1 MSNWIIQQ
9 PIWWI
14 PMGILF
20 TALMVWWLYGKKNS
34 SYPAPYPLLLAILR
48 ALALL
53 LVLLLLFNP
62 LLKKTEQRLEQPA
75 LVLAID
81 ASSSITSGK
90 DSATRLAAVEQSVQ
104 AIQDQLSDRYEIDV
118 YHFGSQTRLASVGND
133 LPAFNDLQTDI
144 SNLLDET
151 GLQYEGRNLKG
162 IILMSDGLY
171 NKGQNPVYLAG
182 KSRAPIFSIGLGD
195 SIERKDLRIA
205 ALRTNSLVYS
215 GNRFP
220 IEIDVQGIKTG
231 SSEVLLEI
239 ADDQEVLYR
248 ERIRGEGERWMQTV
262 STLLEA
268 KELGNKR
275 YRLRL
280 GRLDQEVSYANNQ
293 REFYIEVLDA
303 RQKLLM
309 LASAPGPDVAAL
321 RRSIE
326 RSSNYELE
334 VRSGSAA
341 EWKAGES
348 FDLIIVYGLG
358 NDNRHANW
366 TSEWN
371 RQKQNWLGILS
382 TASNGAEIGKIESG
396 LRIGG
401 MNNSYNESSPYFNP
415 AFAYFELDE
424 TLLARLKSMPPLKS
438 PYGTYQTDDANGSLL
453 LQRIGSVKTQYPL
466 IYLQNRD
473 GMRKGLVAGEGMW
486 RWQLHEYD
494 EYGDHAFT
502 DHLSGK
508 IIQFLTLKS
517 DRRPFRVQPLKRKF
531 GENESVQFT
540 AEAYD
545 ENYQPTNTP
554 DVKLELRSEDGK
566 KYDFQFSR
574 QGNAYQLKAGILPAG
589 RYQYVASSIFGGRE
603 QKAIGEIVISKLEVE
618 KTETAANFRLLR
630 SLAEQTGG
638 QFCLPGEL
646 ESLFN
651 EFQKEERQ
659 SSISYQNIRFLDLI
673 HFQWML
679 FAITL
684 LLAAEWAIRR
694 WLGSY

>member
-9 PIWWI
+9 SLWWI
-14 PMGILF
+14 PIGLLL
-20 TALMVWWLYGKKNS
+20 TAGMVWWLYGKKNS
-34 SYPAPYPLLLAILR
+34 SYPTPYRVL
-48 ALALL
+48 LALL
-53 LVLLLLFNP
+53 RTLSILMVLLLLFNP
-62 LLKKTEQRLEQPA
+62 LLKKTEQRVERPA

-81 ASSSITSGK
+81 ASSSVISGK
-90 DSATRLAAVEQSVQ
+90 DSAARLADIEQSIKALQ
-104 AIQDQLSDRYEIDV
+104 NKLSDRYELGV
-118 YHFGSQTRLASVGND
+118 YHFGSETRLVQAGQE
-133 LPAFNDLQTDI
+133 LPAFSDLQTDI
-144 SNLLDET
+144 SNVLDET
-151 GLQYEGRNLKG
+151 ELQYEGRNLKG

-171 NKGQNPVYLAG
+171 NKGQNPVYQAG
-182 KSRAPIFSIGLGD
+182 KSKAPIFSIGLGD

-220 IEIDVQGIKTG
+220 VEIDIQGIKTG
-231 SSEVLLEI
+231 SAEVLLEV
-239 ADDQEVLYR
+239 ADEREVLYR
-248 ERIRGEGERWMQTV
+248 ERISGEGERWMHTAT
-262 STLLEA
+262 TLLEA

-275 YRLRL
+275 YHVRLS
-280 GRLDQEVSYANNQ
+280 RLDQEVSYANNQ

-309 LASAPGPDVAAL
+309 LAPAPGPDVAAL

-334 VRSGSAA
+334 VRSGSSA

-348 FDLIIVYGLG
+348 FDLIIVYGVG
-358 NDNRHANW
+358 SDRRHANW

-371 RQKQNWLGILS
+371 RQKQNWLGIIS
-382 TASNGAEIGKIESG
+382 TATIASELNKIESG

-401 MNNSYNESSPYFNP
+401 MNNSYNESGPYFNP

-424 TLLARLKSMPPLKS
+424 TLLARLKGMPPLKS
-438 PYGTYQTDDANGSLL
+438 PYGTYQTDDANGSLV

-466 IYLQNRD
+466 VYLQNRD

-545 ENYQPTNTP
+545 ENYLPTNTP
-554 DVKLELRSEDGK
+554 DVKLELRAEDGK

-574 QGNAYQLKAGILPAG
+574 QGNAYQLKAGILPAA
-589 RYQYVASSIFGGRE
+589 RYQYMASAIFGGRE
-603 QKAIGEIVISKLEVE
+603 QKVSGEIVISKLEVE
-618 KTETAANFRLLR
+618 KTETAANYRLLR
-630 SLAEQTGG
+630 SLSEQTGG
-638 QFCLPGEL
+638 KFCMPGDL
-646 ESLFN
+646 DALFN
-651 EFQKEERQ
+651 EFQKAERQ
-659 SSISYQNIRFLDLI
+659 SSISYQNVRFLDLI

-679 FAITL
+679 FAIAL
-684 LLAAEWAIRR
+684 LLTAEWALRR